1 MVKIEGI
8 CKEVIDKTEWVA
20 IATCGDSGPHI
31 VGTWG
36 DYVRALGIK
45 DSGIIVIPAG
55 YYNIT
60 EENLKK
66 NNRVELLIASR
77 QVHGTN
83 GRPGQGCSISGR
95 GEIQT
100 SGKFADMA
108 KSKFPWARG
117 ALVITVE
124 KVSTQL

>member
-20 IATCGDSGPHI
+20 IATCGDSGPHM

-45 DSGIIVIPAG
+45 DSGIIVSPAG

-60 EENLKK
+60 EENLKR